1 MTATPR
7 KATRIAVSV
16 RWDSRVLRRSR
27 EKPYVQNVA
36 VAYSVVRSVV
46 LDGNQRLPCVMILW
60 ISAYP
65 VSGTAAYQQIAGL

>member
-7 KATRIAVSV
+7 KATKMAVSV
-16 RWDSRVLRRSR
+16 KWERRVLRRSR

-46 LDGNQRLPCVMILW
+46 LYR
-60 ISAYP
+60 S
-65 VSGTAAYQQIAGL
+65 